1 MEKEARRNMIVEA
14 IRKFIEYQ
22 QRVRIYSD
30 EYREYDQAVAGNVTA
45 RHYRNKKNWSGPQEY
60 LVCKKREAYRKMIRA
75 CDQYQKYHDALR
87 QHLKD
92 VPSDTLRRI
101 IWLRFYYS
109 KSWEDIGRRVHL
121 SPAAAKMR
129 WHRYQNVLENQAVR
143 ENREIKNA
151 AG

>member
-1 MEKEARRNMIVEA
+1 MIVEA

-75 CDQYQKYHDALR
+75 CDQYRKYHDALR
-87 QHLKD
+87 QHL
-92 VPSDTLRRI
+92 VQV
-101 IWLRFYYS
+101 
-109 KSWEDIGRRVHL
+109 G
-121 SPAAAKMR
+121 
-129 WHRYQNVLENQAVR
+129 
-143 ENREIKNA
+143 
-151 AG
+151 